1 MRKHLLVPFLIC
13 LLAFVVAAC
22 GEDEEPSG
30 GGGTTTSASGG
41 EASDPVKFTFIA
53 DQAGP
58 GGLYGKAVL
67 EGAQLNVDRINGE
80 GGINGHKLEMEV
92 VDSASDQAQ
101 ATAAITK
108 VARGE
113 DDAALYGVLSQS
125 ALAMGPIAQREKIP
139 FLVSY
144 SQVPE
149 VTKPGDFI
157 YRTSTSE
164 GEWYDGMVKYLAEQK
179 DMKKMTIYYAS
190 DNATA
195 VTNTEKVVPG
205 LAEKHGVEIVDKV
218 SVKSTDTD
226 FSSTASKIAE
236 QNPDGVMVLIL
247 GAGVNTAIT
256 ALRRAGYEG
265 VLFGSSAL
273 GAGALAAAGEDAAN
287 TYYPSSILASE
298 EVPWES
304 GKAFL
309 ELFKEKNG
317 KDPTAFHAAGYDQVQ
332 LLAEAVGKVDGE
344 VTRESLHAALAEVKS
359 AGFSGATGDPVKF
372 DDNRIAVTPGLLVL
386 WDGKKETFAPDQ
398 PVPFFE
404 GYDG

>member
-1 MRKHLLVPFLIC
+1 MRKHLLVPFLMC
-13 LLAFVVAAC
+13 LLAFVAVGC
-22 GEDEEPSG
+22 GDDDESTTG
-30 GGGTTTSASGG
+30 GGATTTSSDG
-41 EASDPVKFTFIA
+41 EASDPVNFTFIV

-67 EGAQLNVDRINGE
+67 EGAKLNVDRINGE
-80 GGINGHKLEMEV
+80 GGANGHKLEMEV
-92 VDSASDQAQ
+92 VDSASDQARG
-101 ATAAITK
+101 TAAITK
-108 VARGE
+108 AASG
-113 DDAALYGVLSQS
+113 DADAALYGPLSQS
-125 ALAMGPIAQREKIP
+125 ALAMAPIAQREKIP
-139 FLVSY
+139 FIVSY

-149 VTKPGDFI
+149 VTAPGDYI
-157 YRTSTSE
+157 YRTSTGE
-164 GEWYDGMVKYLAEQK
+164 GDYYDGMVKYLSEQQG
-179 DMKKMTIYYAS
+179 MKRMTVWYAS
-190 DNATA
+190 DSATA
-195 VTNTEKVVPG
+195 VTNTEKTAPA
-205 LAEKHGVEIVDKV
+205 LAKKYGVEIVDNV

-226 FSSTASKIAE
+226 FSSSASKIAD

-273 GAGALAAAGEDAAN
+273 GAGALAASGPDAAD
-287 TYYPSSILASE
+287 TYYPSSILASD

-309 ELFKEKNG
+309 ELFKSKTG
-317 KDPTAFHAAGYDQVQ
+317 KDASAFHAAGYDQIQ
-332 LLAEAVGKVDGE
+332 MLAEAVEKVDGE
-344 VTRESLHAALAEVKS
+344 VTRDSLHEALAQVKT

-372 DDNRIAVTPGLLVL
+372 DDNRIAVTPGLLVR

-404 GYDG
+404 GYGG